1 MTTNNIKPKR
11 NHRLLYISHYL
22 VDRPGQ
28 LINLSYF
35 VDFLNAAKS
44 SISEDIDFVRQ
55 VFEINGLGEVKTFP
69 GANGGIIFYPKV
81 PIEEQKELLN
91 TLIEK
96 FTNGKRILQGNYIH
110 TSDILQDSFML
121 SKVGRLIASHFVQR
135 DIDAVMTVES
145 KGIGLATIV
154 ARYLNVP
161 YVTARRDSTD
171 AIGPTISVNY
181 VAGSMQTVRKMEL
194 EKNSLKTHQRVLIV
208 DDFLRNGGTVEGMIS
223 LLDEFDCTPVGI
235 CVLGEN
241 RSRETDGLIL
251 PIDSLVSLQLV
262 YNQDERRYDLDV
274 QPGSLFNEVELE
286 VES

>member
-1 MTTNNIKPKR
+1 MTDNNFKPKR
-11 NHRLLYISHYL
+11 NHRMLYISHYL

-35 VDFLNAAKS
+35 VNFLNAAKS
-44 SISEDIDFVRQ
+44 SISEDIEFIRE
-55 VFEINGLGEVKTFP
+55 VFTMNGLGEVKTFP
-69 GANGGIIFYPKV
+69 GANGGIIFYPRV
-81 PIEEQKELLN
+81 PLEEQKDLLN

-96 FTNGKRILQGNYIH
+96 FSNGKRILQGNYIYM
-110 TSDILQDSFML
+110 SDILQDSFML
-121 SKVGRLIASHFVQR
+121 SKVGRLIASHFVQEN
-135 DIDAVMTVES
+135 IDAVMTVES

-194 EKNSLKTHQRVLIV
+194 EKNSLKTKQRVLIV
-208 DDFLRNGGTVEGMIS
+208 DDFLRNGGTVQGMIS
-223 LLDEFDCTPVGI
+223 LLEEFDCTAVGI

-241 RSRETDGLIL
+241 RSHETDGLKL

-262 YNQDERRYDLDV
+262 YNTDERSYELDV
-274 QPGSLFNEVELE
+274 QPGSIFNQASEEN
-286 VES
+286 

>member
-1 MTTNNIKPKR
+1 MTTNNFKPKR

-44 SISEDIDFVRQ
+44 SISEDIDFVRE

-69 GANGGIIFYPKV
+69 GANGGIIFCPKV

-96 FTNGKRILQGNYIH
+96 FTNGKRILQGNYIY

-121 SKVGRLIASHFVQR
+121 SKVGRLIASHFVQQN
-135 DIDAVMTVES
+135 IDAVMTVES

-208 DDFLRNGGTVEGMIS
+208 DDFLRNGGTVQGMIS
-223 LLDEFDCTPVGI
+223 LLEEFECTPVGI

-262 YNQDERRYDLDV
+262 YNNDERRYELDV
-274 QPGSLFNEVELE
+274 QPGSLFNEDEFK
-286 VES
+286 S

>member
-1 MTTNNIKPKR
+1 MTTNNFKPKR

-44 SISEDIDFVRQ
+44 SISEDIDFVRE

-96 FTNGKRILQGNYIH
+96 FTNGKRILQGNYIY

-121 SKVGRLIASHFVQR
+121 SKVGRLIASHFVQQN
-135 DIDAVMTVES
+135 IDAVMTVES

-208 DDFLRNGGTVEGMIS
+208 DDFLRNGGTVQGMIS
-223 LLDEFDCTPVGI
+223 LLEEFECTPVGI

-262 YNQDERRYDLDV
+262 YNNVERRYELDV
-274 QPGSLFNEVELE
+274 QPGSLFNKDEFK
-286 VES
+286 S

>member
-1 MTTNNIKPKR
+1 MTINNIKPKR

-262 YNQDERRYDLDV
+262 YNQDERRYELDV
-274 QPGSLFNEVELE
+274 QPGSLFNEVEF
-286 VES
+286 ES

>member
-1 MTTNNIKPKR
+1 MINNNFKPKR
-11 NHRLLYISHYL
+11 NHRMLYISHYL

-55 VFEINGLGEVKTFP
+55 VFDMNGLGEVKTFP

-81 PIEEQKELLN
+81 PMEEQKELLN

-96 FTNGKRILQGNYIH
+96 FTNGKRILQGNYIY

-121 SKVGRLIASHFVQR
+121 SKVGRLIASHFVHK

-208 DDFLRNGGTVEGMIS
+208 DDFLRNGGTAQGMIS
-223 LLDEFDCTPVGI
+223 LLEEFECTPVGI
-235 CVLGEN
+235 AVLGEN
-241 RSRETDGLIL
+241 SSRETEALKL

-262 YNQDERRYDLDV
+262 YNKDERRYELDV
-274 QPGSLFNEVELE
+274 QAGSLFNEVDFN
-286 VES
+286 

>member
-251 PIDSLVSLQLV
+251 PIDSLVTLQLV
-262 YNQDERRYDLDV
+262 YNQDERRYELDV